1 MTPTPD
7 QNKCDKD
14 DLCICQKCNAENVF
28 KKSGIDCYGRK
39 LSTPDQREKAIAD
52 LTEMYACL
60 NDSDRWHRHFGRI
73 KCAIYS
79 DNISAETLAQKFHET
94 YERLAPSFGYETR
107 KESAKPWCD
116 VPEKNKKL
124 MIAVCAE
131 IKASLTAPPQ
141 VPKEAITAL
150 KMVLSGKF
158 KSKVVKEHCEK
169 ALALLTQGRVK

>member
-1 MTPTPD
+1 MNTP
-7 QNKCDKD
+7 
-14 DLCICQKCNAENVF
+14 
-28 KKSGIDCYGRK
+28 
-39 LSTPDQREKAIAD
+39 TPDQREKALAD

-73 KCAIYS
+73 KSAIYS

-141 VPKEAITAL
+141 VPQEVVDILKEAKDSAE
-150 KMVLSGKF
+150 
-158 KSKVVKEHCEK
+158 KSRQWAGYTYLVVTIAKIEK
-169 ALALLTQGRVK
+169 ALALLTQGREK